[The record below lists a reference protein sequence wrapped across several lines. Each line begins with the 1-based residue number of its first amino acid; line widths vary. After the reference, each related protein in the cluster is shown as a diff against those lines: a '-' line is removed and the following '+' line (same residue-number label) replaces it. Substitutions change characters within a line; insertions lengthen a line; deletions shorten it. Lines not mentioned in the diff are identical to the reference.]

1 MPGIVVKHGWSNYK
15 LDENGAIEFS
25 RKVLP
30 SDLNK
35 LLGKAVADLT
45 KIYLEACRT
54 NEAMAA
60 GWGLVARPE

>member
-1 MPGIVVKHGWSNYK
+1 MPGIIAKYGWSNYK

-45 KIYLEACRT
+45 KIYLKAVNSEEAL
-54 NEAMAA
+54 AA
-60 GWGLVARPE
+60 VW